1 MQIDADSDQEPSYK
15 FDADPDP
22 AYQVDA
28 DPDADPQLIPL
39 IRIRSHADPGPDPQY

>member
-1 MQIDADSDQEPSYK
+1 MQIDADSDQDPSYK
-15 FDADPDP
+15 FEAYPDP

-39 IRIRSHADPGPDPQY
+39 IRIRSHEDPGPDPQY